1 MMMISI
7 RYAQEKTSRAQQAA
21 LKNVQQ
27 MLVQF
32 LNNQNNNDTIGS
44 THDEK
49 NPNNEPPKT
58 KKSKGSSAIDADV
71 IKGIQA
77 QNAFLTQRDEL
88 KKVGMTRPYSLE
100 WDLVPYPPRLKP
112 LTLHTYDGKSYP
124 N

>member
-1 MMMISI
+1 MMISI
-7 RYAQEKTSRAQQAA
+7 RYAKEKTSRAQQAA

-44 THDEK
+44 NHVEK

-58 KKSKGSSAIDADV
+58 KKSKGSSTIDADV

-77 QNAFLTQRDEL
+77 QNAFLT
-88 KKVGMTRPYSLE
+88 
-100 WDLVPYPPRLKP
+100 
-112 LTLHTYDGKSYP
+112 
-124 N
+124 